1 MLQEWIGREEQADD
15 EVALACAR
23 RVAALLDRSAQ
34 EIRRGTAIPGHW
46 YVMLFAPTAP
56 QSALGPDG
64 HPAKGQFLP
73 PVPLPRRMFAGR
85 RTWFHL
91 PLNIGEAV
99 TRVSRIQA
107 ITPKQGRS
115 GEMCFV
121 TVRHEISSPAGLAL
135 VEEQDIVYRG
145 EQPAG
150 APAKEAKAAA
160 SGSAEGKAAAS
171 TPAAAAEEPAEW
183 TRSFEPNATTLFRYS
198 AITFNGHRIHYDL
211 PYTREVEGYPNLVV
225 NGGLTTLMLW
235 DLVAEKTG
243 RAIKSSASKNLKAL
257 FVGQPVLLNAR
268 MSGPDQISVWAQNSA
283 GERAIEASIEL
294 GAA

>member
-1 MLQEWIGREEQADD
+1 MLQKWIGRQEQADD
-15 EVALACAR
+15 EVALAGAR
-23 RVAALLDRSAQ
+23 RMAALLDQPAQ
-34 EIRRGTAIPGHW
+34 EIKRGTAIPAHW

-85 RTWFHL
+85 RSWFHR
-91 PLNIGEAV
+91 PLVVGDEA

-121 TVRHEISSPAGLAL
+121 TVRHEISVPAGLAV

-150 APAKEAKAAA
+150 NAPKTAVAAPALV
-160 SGSAEGKAAAS
+160 
-171 TPAAAAEEPAEW
+171 AEEKADW
-183 TRSFEPNATTLFRYS
+183 TRTFEPNPTTLFRYS
-198 AITFNGHRIHYDL
+198 AITFNAHRIHYDL
-211 PYTREVEGYPNLVV
+211 PYTKDVEGYPNLVV

-235 DLVAEKTG
+235 DLVTAQTG
-243 RAIKSSASKNLKAL
+243 RAIKSSVSKNLKAL
-257 FVGQPVLLNAR
+257 FVGQPMLLNGR
-268 MSGPDQISVWAQNSA
+268 MTGPDAVSVWALNST
-283 GERAIEASIEL
+283 GERAIEAAVEL
-294 GAA
+294 EPA